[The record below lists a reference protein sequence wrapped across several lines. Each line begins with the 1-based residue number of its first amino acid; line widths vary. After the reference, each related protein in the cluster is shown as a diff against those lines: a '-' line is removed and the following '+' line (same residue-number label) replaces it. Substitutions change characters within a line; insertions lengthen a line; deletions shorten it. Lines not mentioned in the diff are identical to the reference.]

1 MWASTSRGGESQLT
15 SVAHTHLGC
24 RQAKQEPNN
33 NCFVQ
38 ARNTQFPLHWRDC
51 VNRPRVLL
59 ADDHR
64 ALLERTTALL
74 SSSYE
79 IVGAVSNGQELVTEA
94 IRLNPDVI
102 VLDITMPFMDGI
114 EAARKLREIG
124 LSSKLVFL
132 TIHNEDEFVKACLDE
147 GGQGYV
153 LKAHMKTHLVRAIEA
168 ALMGCTFI
176 SSAHAHRTDPENYP
190 FA

>member
-1 MWASTSRGGESQLT
+1 
-15 SVAHTHLGC
+15 V
-24 RQAKQEPNN
+24 K
-33 NCFVQ
+33 
-38 ARNTQFPLHWRDC
+38 
-51 VNRPRVLL
+51 RPRVLL
-59 ADDHR
+59 ADDHQ

-74 SSSYE
+74 SFSYE
-79 IVGAVSNGQELVTEA
+79 IVGAVSNGQELVKEA

-124 LSSKLVFL
+124 LSAKLVFL
-132 TIHNEDEFVKACLDE
+132 TMHNDDEFVRACFEE

-168 ALMGCTFI
+168 ALTGCTFV
-176 SSAHAHRTDPENYP
+176 SASPAHRTNPENYHG
-190 FA
+190 A

>member
-1 MWASTSRGGESQLT
+1 M
-15 SVAHTHLGC
+15 
-24 RQAKQEPNN
+24 
-33 NCFVQ
+33 
-38 ARNTQFPLHWRDC
+38 
-51 VNRPRVLL
+51 NRPRVLL

-64 ALLERTTALL
+64 ALLERMTVLL
-74 SSSYE
+74 SFSYE

-102 VLDITMPFMDGI
+102 VLDITMPLMDGI

-132 TIHNEDEFVKACLDE
+132 TIHNEDEFVRACLDE

-168 ALMGCTFI
+168 ALMGRTFI
-176 SSAHAHRTDPENYP
+176 SSAHAHRTDPENHP